1 MKRPRDTEEG
11 PDTDG
16 LTLLHRSRL
25 VPWSIAAV
33 TCIAA
38 CPDGSVFAA
47 GYDDGKVEV
56 FDATIFNCLA
66 VSTYLQASGLTL
78 LLTGNAAATDTQC
91 QLLCLITC
99 VAWYHSHKQAS

>member
-1 MKRPRDTEEG
+1 MKRPREADDC
-11 PDTDG
+11 PDTNG

-25 VPWSIAAV
+25 VPWSVAAV

-56 FDATIFNCLA
+56 FDANLLSCIA
-66 VSTYLQASGLTL
+66 VSTVHCRQCHSSCLGLSG
-78 LLTGNAAATDTQC
+78 D
-91 QLLCLITC
+91 I
-99 VAWYHSHKQAS
+99 